1 MVERPPSSPGE
12 ARGKK
17 RGPEEIGRCPVS
29 LGNRTLDQ
37 VRHTDDL
44 RKLVGGAVSAGSS
57 NTTPEEMAK
66 ELETYD
72 MKVYKAQMQMVREM
86 TARLRSL
93 GVPFFGT
100 RTELVRINGKGGA
113 EEGRS
118 AGGKGEDGMID
129 EIELVKLQKK
139 MLALLED
146 LCSE

>member
-1 MVERPPSSPGE
+1 
-12 ARGKK
+12 
-17 RGPEEIGRCPVS
+17 
-29 LGNRTLDQ
+29 LDQ
-37 VRHTDDL
+37 VRHIDGL